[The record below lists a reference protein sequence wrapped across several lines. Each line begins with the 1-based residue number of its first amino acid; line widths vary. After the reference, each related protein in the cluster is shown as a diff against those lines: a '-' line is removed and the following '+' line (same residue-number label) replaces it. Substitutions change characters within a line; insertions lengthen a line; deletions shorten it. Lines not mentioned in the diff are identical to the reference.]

1 MPTEQREA
9 LTIISV
15 KDLSFCLEYRSV
27 EVRGVEVELTEKEF
41 DIFTLLL
48 TNPKKVFTYEMIMN
62 EILKKLIPIIKLY
75 REKEIPDE
83 AFQMIL
89 NGYLEQLPEK

>member
-1 MPTEQREA
+1 
-9 LTIISV
+9 
-15 KDLSFCLEYRSV
+15 
-27 EVRGVEVELTEKEF
+27 
-41 DIFTLLL
+41 
-48 TNPKKVFTYEMIMN
+48 MN
-62 EILKKLIPIIKLY
+62 EILKKLIPIINLY